1 MKKEQGVTKVEDLE
15 QRYLHPDEQ
24 RTYDSKLKSVSS
36 SSLWRSASTKQK
48 EEAEAQLY
56 NLTVGND
63 DGVKLQEKISDGKA
77 YGLNETEYLL
87 YELALDMVDQPN
99 KSGKLGGA
107 PTNEEKAAA
116 IDKMSSL
123 GNGEIAFLWDS
134 KEGYEAYAAGLDM
147 RTYVERV
154 GDGQSVDVEKMVGAM
169 DEGISEDE
177 YYYFL
182 DMLDEVDQPTESG
195 KLGTFTQDEAKAAIS
210 AMPGLT
216 REQRAWL
223 WQSVNK
229 GWKDKNNPWK

>member
-1 MKKEQGVTKVEDLE
+1 
-15 QRYLHPDEQ
+15 
-24 RTYDSKLKSVSS
+24 
-36 SSLWRSASTKQK
+36 
-48 EEAEAQLY
+48 
-56 NLTVGND
+56 
-63 DGVKLQEKISDGKA
+63 
-77 YGLNETEYLL
+77 
-87 YELALDMVDQPN
+87 
-99 KSGKLGGA
+99 
-107 PTNEEKAAA
+107 
-116 IDKMSSL
+116 
-123 GNGEIAFLWDS
+123 
-134 KEGYEAYAAGLDM
+134 M

-154 GDGQSVDVEKMVGAM
+154 GDGQSVNVEKMVGAM
-169 DEGISEDE
+169 DEGMSEDD